1 MQNLF
6 IDTSLD
12 KVFTKSTGRARGSHP
27 KIQSKSSYQVWA
39 PPLFWGSWV
48 EIYAQFGVIG
58 PNPEKHVTKVYVSFD
73 SNTQTPSAFEVEI
86 EGGDTLVSDSGPGST
101 IVTITGNVA
110 TALRLRAKS
119 YSFAQNIIVSA
130 S

>member
-12 KVFTKSTGRARGSHP
+12 NVFTKSTGRTRNRYP
-27 KIQSKSSYQVWA
+27 KVQSKSSYQVWA
-39 PPLFWGSWV
+39 PPLFWGPWV

-58 PNPEKHVTKVYVSFD
+58 PNPENHVTKVYVSFD
-73 SNTQTPSAFEVEI
+73 SITRAPSSFEVEI
-86 EGGDTLVSDSGPGST
+86 EGGDELVSDSGPGST
-101 IVTITGNVA
+101 IVTISGNVA
-110 TALRLRAKS
+110 TALRFRAKS
-119 YSFAQNIIVSA
+119 YSVGQNIIVSA